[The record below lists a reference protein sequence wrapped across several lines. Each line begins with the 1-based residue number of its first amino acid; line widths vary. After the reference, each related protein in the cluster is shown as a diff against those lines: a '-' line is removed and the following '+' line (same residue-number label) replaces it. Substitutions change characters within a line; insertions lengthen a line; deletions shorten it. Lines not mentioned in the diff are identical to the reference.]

1 MKLDVVNSD
10 NKKVGS
16 LELNDELFGGRINGA
31 IIWESVVHT
40 NAAARRGTHKTKNRA
55 NVSGSGRKPWK
66 QKGTGRAR
74 VGDIRNPLWR
84 HGGTVFGP
92 QPRSYDFRL
101 PRKVKRGAL
110 VAALAARVQ
119 DGTLVV
125 VDELSAS
132 ESKTKA
138 ATELLKRLGAD
149 GKALLIDVHPDEKLG
164 IAVRNLPG
172 VQFLA
177 SARVVA
183 RDVMNAAR
191 VIATRAAVEKL
202 QELGPGGQSAQPKA

>member
-1 MKLDVVNSD
+1 MKIDVVNTD

-16 LELNDELFGGRINGA
+16 LELSDEAFGGRVNSA
-31 IIWESVVHT
+31 IIWESVVHS
-40 NAAARRGTHKTKNRA
+40 NASERRGTHKTKNRA
-55 NVSGSGRKPWK
+55 NVAGSGRKPWK

-74 VGDIRNPLWR
+74 VGSVRNPLWR

-101 PRKVKRGAL
+101 PSKVKRGAL
-110 VAALAARVQ
+110 VAAIAARVQ
-119 DGTLVV
+119 DGALVV
-125 VDELSAS
+125 VDELTAT

-149 GKALLIDVHPDEKLG
+149 GKALLIDVQPNEKLG
-164 IAVRNLPG
+164 IAVRNIPG

-177 SARVVA
+177 SARVNA
-183 RDVMNAAR
+183 RDVMNASR
-191 VIATRAAVEKL
+191 VIATKAAVEKL
-202 QELGPGGQSAQPKA
+202 QELYETY

>member
-1 MKLDVVNSD
+1 MKIDIVNTD

-16 LELNDELFGGRINGA
+16 LELNDDVFGGRVNDS

-40 NAAARRGTHKTKNRA
+40 NASVRRGTHKTKNRA
-55 NVSGSGRKPWK
+55 NVAGSGRKPWK

-74 VGDIRNPLWR
+74 VGSVRNPLWR

-110 VAALAARVQ
+110 VAAIAARVQ

-125 VDELSAS
+125 VDELTAG
-132 ESKTKA
+132 ESKTKGA
-138 ATELLKRLGAD
+138 SELLKRLGAD
-149 GKALLIDVHPDEKLG
+149 GKALLIDVQPNEKLG
-164 IAVRNLPG
+164 MAVRNIPG

-177 SARVVA
+177 SARVNA
-183 RDVMNAAR
+183 RDVMNAQR
-191 VIATRAAVEKL
+191 VIATKAAVEQL
-202 QELGPGGQSAQPKA
+202 QELGS